1 MGSLPIPNPSP
12 VAHQEFDLGRG
23 RVLNQARFEAFGRS
37 CEINV
42 GGTME
47 AVQPAVAAV
56 MLGGAL
62 QGQQRGG
69 AQTPVGCTR
78 VKATFT
84 EGELIIGDGIGRTR

>member
-1 MGSLPIPNPSP
+1 MS
-12 VAHQEFDLGRG
+12 RG

-42 GGTME
+42 GGTVE
-47 AVQPAVAAV
+47 AVQPAATV
-56 MLGGAL
+56 MLGGI
-62 QGQQRGG
+62 QQKQRGG
-69 AQTPVGCTR
+69 NKTPVGCTR